1 MNTKYIK
8 DHYQFQPLTVE
19 HVLTDFECSSKDL
32 TEFLRNDALTQQE
45 LYLNSTNL
53 IMCKDKIIGFVSL
66 LTDTFKIGNIQD
78 EKLKKIIKKELNLIG
93 NKNIVPAVKIGRFAI
108 DKKYA
113 GKGLGNHIFKNVLMN
128 IINIKETVGF
138 RYITIDAY
146 ASAFGFYV
154 DKHGFEYYRND
165 EKNVKKIKEII
176 KKDPEKKFRLYID
189 LEKIKKLEEN
199 S

>member
-1 MNTKYIK
+1 MNTEYIK
-8 DHYQFQPLTVE
+8 DHYQFHPLTVE

-113 GKGLGNHIFKNVLMN
+113 GKGLGGHIFRSILFTLT
-128 IINIKETVGF
+128 NIKEIVGF

-176 KKDPEKKFRLYID
+176 KKDPEKKFSLYID

>member
-8 DHYQFQPLTVE
+8 DHYQFHSLTVE

-66 LTDTFKIGNIQD
+66 LTDTFKIGNIRD

-154 DKHGFEYYRND
+154 DKHGFEYHKED

-176 KKDPEKKFRLYID
+176 KKDPEKRFTLYLE
-189 LEKIKKLEEN
+189 LEKIKGLEED

>member
-176 KKDPEKKFRLYID
+176 KKDPEKKFSLYID

>member
-66 LTDTFKIGNIQD
+66 LTDTFKIGNIDD
-78 EKLKKIIKKELNLIG
+78 EMLRKTIKK
-93 NKNIVPAVKIGRFAI
+93 R
-108 DKKYA
+108 
-113 GKGLGNHIFKNVLMN
+113 
-128 IINIKETVGF
+128 IKCNW
-138 RYITIDAY
+138 
-146 ASAFGFYV
+146 
-154 DKHGFEYYRND
+154 K
-165 EKNVKKIKEII
+165 
-176 KKDPEKKFRLYID
+176 
-189 LEKIKKLEEN
+189 
-199 S
+199 

>member
-19 HVLTDFECSSKDL
+19 HILTDFECSSKDL

-53 IMCKDKIIGFVSL
+53 IMCKNKIIGFVSL
-66 LTDTFKIGNIQD
+66 LTDTFKIGNIED
-78 EKLKKIIKKELNLIG
+78 EMLRKTIKKELNVIG
-93 NKNIVPAVKIGRFAI
+93 NKNTVPAVKIGRFAI

-113 GKGLGNHIFKNVLMN
+113 GKGLGGHIFRSILFTLT
-128 IINIKETVGF
+128 NIKKTIGF

-154 DKHGFEYYRND
+154 DKHGFEYHKED

-176 KKDPEKKFRLYID
+176 KKDPEKRFTLYLE
-189 LEKIKKLEEN
+189 LEKIKGLEED

>member
-1 MNTKYIK
+1 M
-8 DHYQFQPLTVE
+8 
-19 HVLTDFECSSKDL
+19 
-32 TEFLRNDALTQQE
+32 
-45 LYLNSTNL
+45 
-53 IMCKDKIIGFVSL
+53 
-66 LTDTFKIGNIQD
+66 
-78 EKLKKIIKKELNLIG
+78 
-93 NKNIVPAVKIGRFAI
+93 
-108 DKKYA
+108 
-113 GKGLGNHIFKNVLMN
+113 GNHIFKNVLMN

-176 KKDPEKKFRLYID
+176 KKDPEKKFSLYID

>member
-93 NKNIVPAVKIGRFAI
+93 NKNIVPAVKIGRLPLI
-108 DKKYA
+108 
-113 GKGLGNHIFKNVLMN
+113 KNM
-128 IINIKETVGF
+128 
-138 RYITIDAY
+138 
-146 ASAFGFYV
+146 
-154 DKHGFEYYRND
+154 
-165 EKNVKKIKEII
+165 
-176 KKDPEKKFRLYID
+176 PEKDWETTYSKMY
-189 LEKIKKLEEN
+189 
-199 S
+199 

>member
-1 MNTKYIK
+1 MNMEYIK

-176 KKDPEKKFRLYID
+176 KKDPEKKFSLYID